1 MIRHSGLYLKR
12 LKAVYETI
20 PLLMELYVLYYGD
33 DGALYIPTIM
43 YDQDIKTLLGNS
55 IISSTVEFRQTRQ
68 TLTPQGFLKPLS
80 EPCF

>member
-43 YDQDIKTLLGNS
+43 YD
-55 IISSTVEFRQTRQ
+55 
-68 TLTPQGFLKPLS
+68 
-80 EPCF
+80 